1 MGELDFALSVVRRQ
15 HGYLSKAKIKFW
27 LSFIRSILGN

>member
-1 MGELDFALSVVRRQ
+1 MEELDFALSVLRRQ
-15 HGYLSKAKIKFW
+15 HGYLIQAKIKFW